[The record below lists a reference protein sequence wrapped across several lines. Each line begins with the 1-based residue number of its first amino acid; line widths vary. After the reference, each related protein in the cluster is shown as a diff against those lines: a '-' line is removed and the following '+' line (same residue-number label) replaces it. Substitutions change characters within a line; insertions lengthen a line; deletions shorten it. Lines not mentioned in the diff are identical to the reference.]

1 MLKENGCSINEYMSN
16 TSDVVLNLTF
26 QAVTGPLGAVLT
38 STLSEAIG
46 WFWMFALAS
55 AFTMIGKHK
64 SSFLNKYIP
73 ELWAAASKHNK
84 MSEQGHSRE

>member
-1 MLKENGCSINEYMSN
+1 MSRRV
-16 TSDVVLNLTF
+16 TLRLCCVLTLPF

-55 AFTMIGKHK
+55 AFTIVGKHK
-64 SSFLNKYIP
+64 SCF
-73 ELWAAASKHNK
+73 
-84 MSEQGHSRE
+84 

>member
-1 MLKENGCSINEYMSN
+1 MSD

-26 QAVTGPLGAVLT
+26 QAVTGLLGAVLT

-64 SSFLNKYIP
+64 SSF
-73 ELWAAASKHNK
+73 
-84 MSEQGHSRE
+84 